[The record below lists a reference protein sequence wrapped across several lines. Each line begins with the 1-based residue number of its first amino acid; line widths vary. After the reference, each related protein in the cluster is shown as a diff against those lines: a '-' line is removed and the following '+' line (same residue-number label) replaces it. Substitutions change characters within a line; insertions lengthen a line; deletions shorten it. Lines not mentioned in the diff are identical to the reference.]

1 MKNFN
6 SFAFILFIALF
17 VSSCGP
23 SKEEKAADAR
33 LAAIQSLIDNQQYEL
48 ASQQIDSVHLLY
60 PKLIDKRKLAAALSD
75 TLLRRQ
81 SVGNLAYCEKML
93 PLKIHEQDSLLKKFR
108 YEKNDKYQT
117 YGNFI
122 YKTQVTEQ
130 NYDRTYLKCYVDEN
144 LDLYLISQCAGSAL
158 NHRIVKVSTGDV
170 SVSSDS
176 VNVDTGEFYSFT
188 NDGMYFES
196 MTFVNQKA
204 KDLVT
209 FIADN
214 SDAKIKVELKGKRK
228 LSYMLSDNDKKAIA
242 ETFKLWTVMHE
253 VKQMTIEVNKSN
265 KRLLNINNRNLK
277 KQLEKQ
283 K

>member
-1 MKNFN
+1 MKNIN

-33 LAAIQSLIDNQQYEL
+33 LAAIQSLIDDQQYD
-48 ASQQIDSVHLLY
+48 AAGQQIDSVHLLY
-60 PKLIDKRKLAAALSD
+60 PKLIEKRKLAAALSD
-75 TLLRRQ
+75 TLLHRQ

-144 LDLYLISQCAGSAL
+144 TDLYLISQCAGSAL
-158 NHRIVKVSTGDV
+158 NHRVVRVSVGDV
-170 SVSSDS
+170 SVSSDTL
-176 VNVDTGEFYSFT
+176 NVDAGEFYSFN

-214 SDAKIKVELKGKRK
+214 GDAKIKVELKGKRK
-228 LSYMLSDNDKKAIA
+228 FSYNLSDNDKRAIA
-242 ETFKLWTVMHE
+242 ETYKLWSVMHE

-265 KRLLNINNRNLK
+265 KRLLNINNRNLR